1 MTTAV
6 TPPPLPAKPEPIVL
20 RPGWWGALRAIW
32 LFTWRPQLTWSRL
45 PVQFLSLI
53 ALPALVWLTIPSPTG
68 WSQRHTG
75 LVNPG
80 QKVNELARRLARSGL
95 QLRPEQQSQ
104 LYQIFTEESARL
116 DRSPAQLQSGEAGA
130 AARRQEFEACYR
142 RIQDRVEPILNDQ
155 QFEQF
160 RTFEKREIMLGQS
173 RIRPTWGRAEPFYH
187 WLIDLYFFVILPLQ
201 CVRACGG
208 LIRDELQADTLGFL
222 LTRPLSRAR
231 LLLLKYTAQTA
242 WLEITLAV
250 QTLLLFATGAFRQI
264 PGLDS
269 LLPLFLII
277 QILAV
282 PAWSALGIC
291 LGQITKRYM
300 PLALVYGLIV
310 EMGIG
315 RIPTNINNLSLIR
328 HLKSL
333 LAHNASLQS
342 IYDWPTRSVPVSAVA
357 LLFAAALFVIIAAV
371 LFTSLEYHQTSEMQ
385 K

>member
-6 TPPPLPAKPEPIVL
+6 TPPPLPARPEPIVL
-20 RPGWWGALRAIW
+20 RPNCWSALRAIW
-32 LFTWRPQLTWSRL
+32 LFTWRPQLTWARL
-45 PVQFLSLI
+45 PVQLLSLI
-53 ALPALVWLTIPSPTG
+53 ALPALVWLTIPSPAG

-75 LVNPG
+75 LINPG
-80 QKVNELARRLARSGL
+80 QKVNELARRLARSGF

-104 LYQIFTEESARL
+104 LYQIFNEETARL
-116 DRSPAQLQSGEAGA
+116 DRSSAQSQSGEAGA
-130 AARRQEFEACYR
+130 AARRQELVACYA
-142 RIQDRVEPILNDQ
+142 RIRDRVEPVLSDQ
-155 QFEQF
+155 QFDQF

-173 RIRPTWGRAEPFYH
+173 RIRPTWGRSEPFYH

-208 LIRDELQADTLGFL
+208 LIRDELQSDTLGFL

-231 LLLLKYTAQTA
+231 LLLLKYAAQTA
-242 WLEITLAV
+242 WLEITLLV

-264 PGLDS
+264 PELGT
-269 LLPLFLII
+269 LLPLFLVI

-342 IYDWPTRSVPVSAVA
+342 IYDWPTRSVPGSVLA
-357 LLFAAALFVIIAAV
+357 LLFAAALFVTIAAV